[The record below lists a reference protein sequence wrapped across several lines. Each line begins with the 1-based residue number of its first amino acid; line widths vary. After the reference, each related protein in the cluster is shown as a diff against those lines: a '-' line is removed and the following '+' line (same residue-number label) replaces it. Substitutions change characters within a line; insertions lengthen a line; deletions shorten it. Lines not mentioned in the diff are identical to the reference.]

1 MEITNMWEGF
11 NAKGNNSGYRG
22 NTGSRDVIAGHVI
35 LKEKTVQEM
44 TSGVRRAVHIL
55 QWGKKKTWND
65 DWKKIPTSTRRK
77 RYIQIIIIF
86 QKTLSRINWRKIWKI

>member
-55 QWGKKKTWND
+55 QWGKKKPGMMTG
-65 DWKKIPTSTRRK
+65 KKFRRVHVGNV
-77 RYIQIIIIF
+77 IF
-86 QKTLSRINWRKIWKI
+86 K